1 MEHLPPEVILD
12 ILSWLPVTTLVQ
24 SKLVC
29 RAWRSIIQDS
39 LLINK
44 HLSHMAE
51 SDPSIIFQ
59 SHWPIQNQYYFM
71 DFAAYNE
78 GNKILKK
85 ISVTTN
91 HANLVGSCNGLLCF
105 YNSSGIH
112 ICNPLTK
119 DSIELPKLSRN
130 PGEAGSLEFGFS
142 PTTKEYKLVEIVY
155 KRKRPRV
162 IPYLAASNTFQ
173 AEVRVLTL
181 GDACWRSLGTV
192 PCRFLRQPSQVMVS
206 GRLHWITQ
214 PGYNSVDTK
223 FISFDLTTEQFQE
236 VAKPDCG
243 SLKKFFYELLVLQG
257 HLSAATSNVGGGL
270 EIWVMKEYNKKE
282 SWIKEYNIEGYL
294 PIELR
299 RINERS
305 PFPTSIFQAICS
317 FKNGEILLEHK
328 SKALVL
334 YDPIHDSYK
343 DLMLEGA
350 PNWFK
355 MVAHVGSLSSI

>member
-1 MEHLPPEVILD
+1 MERLPLDVVID
-12 ILSWLPVTTLVQ
+12 ILSRLPVTTLVQ

-29 RAWRSIIQDS
+29 RAWRSIIQGS
-39 LLINK
+39 LLVNK

-51 SDPSIIFQ
+51 NDPGIIFQ
-59 SHWPIQNQYYFM
+59 SHWPVQNQYYFM
-71 DFAAYNE
+71 DFNE
-78 GNKILKK
+78 GNKILKN
-85 ISVTTN
+85 ISVSTN

-105 YNSSGIH
+105 FNSSGIY

-119 DSIELPKLSRN
+119 DSIELGKLSRK

-162 IPYLAASNTFQ
+162 DPDLAASNSFQ
-173 AEVRVLTL
+173 SEVQVLTL
-181 GDACWRSLGTV
+181 GDSCWKSLGTV
-192 PCRFLRQPSQVMVS
+192 PYRFMEQPSQVMVS

-214 PGYNSVDTK
+214 PGNNGMDTK

-236 VAKPDCG
+236 VPKPDCG
-243 SLKKFFYELLVLQG
+243 SSNKFFYELLVLQG
-257 HLSAATSNVGGGL
+257 HLSAATSDVGGGL

-294 PIELR
+294 PKELR
-299 RINERS
+299 RLNARR

-328 SKALVL
+328 SKALIL

-343 DLMLEGA
+343 DLMIEGA

-355 MVAHVGSLSSI
+355 MVVHVGSLVSI